1 MGDSEEE
8 NEKDLGSGLNIT
20 GFLFGNID
28 DNGQLEDDILD
39 PEAKQH
45 LASLGRLGLS
55 SFINEMMLSDC
66 TADEKGRNK
75 TDDED
80 EQTENQNGT
89 SNDTDIDYLAKSPT
103 ALDFSDINELADDA
117 NDENCWYLQR
127 IFCIGWFGRFVQFL
141 TDLLK
146 YIYVLR

>member
-8 NEKDLGSGLNIT
+8 NEKDLVSGLNIT

-55 SFINEMMLSDC
+55 SFINEMMSNDC
-66 TADEKGRNK
+66 TAEERGNSKVNDK
-75 TDDED
+75 TD
-80 EQTENQNGT
+80 QNT
-89 SNDTDIDYLAKSPT
+89 TANDADVDYFAKSPT
-103 ALDFSDINELADDA
+103 ALDFSDINELAEDT
-117 NDENCWYLQR
+117 NDES
-127 IFCIGWFGRFVQFL
+127 G
-141 TDLLK
+141 
-146 YIYVLR
+146 

>member
-8 NEKDLGSGLNIT
+8 NEKDLGPGLNIT

-55 SFINEMMLSDC
+55 SFINEMMSSEC
-66 TADEKGRNK
+66 AAEEKESK
-75 TDDED
+75 TTGQNEK
-80 EQTENQNGT
+80 TEKQNGT
-89 SNDTDIDYLAKSPT
+89 SNDMDVDYFAKSPT
-103 ALDFSDINELADDA
+103 ALDFSDINELADDTS
-117 NDENCWYLQR
+117 DEHC
-127 IFCIGWFGRFVQFL
+127 
-141 TDLLK
+141 
-146 YIYVLR
+146 